1 MFLKEKKNN
10 KPLLIGITGG
20 IGSGKSTVTK
30 IFNALGVKV
39 YNSDI
44 EAKKIINSD
53 FEVISSIKQ
62 KFGEGIYKNNLLNSK
77 ILAEKVFNNSDAL
90 NALNAIVHPKVK
102 LHFESW
108 VQQNKTDKILIK
120 EAAIL
125 IESGAY
131 KDLDR
136 LIVINS
142 PEELRISRVSSR
154 DHLNESEVKKRIA
167 AQLSDEER
175 LKYANYVINNNEK
188 DLVIPQVLNIY
199 NSLYIL

>member
-1 MFLKEKKNN
+1 M
-10 KPLLIGITGG
+10 
-20 IGSGKSTVTK
+20 
-30 IFNALGVKV
+30 
-39 YNSDI
+39 
-44 EAKKIINSD
+44 
-53 FEVISSIKQ
+53 
-62 KFGEGIYKNNLLNSK
+62 
-77 ILAEKVFNNSDAL
+77 

-136 LIVINS
+136 LIVVNS
-142 PEELRISRVSSR
+142 PSVLRISRVSSR

-199 NSLYIL
+199 NALLNL